1 MCQPAPGPRCAS
13 HTKKRVRSISN
24 ALTKNRVRLEKLT
37 QDADSVAADGG
48 EVPAALN
55 RRILHAISRDKKLRE
70 DLRLAVREYDATL
83 TGRRELEAKIESASS
98 PALRR
103 RLEKR
108 YTQAKMLAAWRKNA
122 LQRREHPHH
131 FSPRLSSTEV
141 VESVSA

>member
-13 HTKKRVRSISN
+13 HTKKRVRSLSN
-24 ALTKNRVRLEKLT
+24 TLSANRTRLEKLT
-37 QDADSVAADGG
+37 TDADHIAADGG

-55 RRILHAISRDKKLRE
+55 RRILSAIARDKKLRE

-83 TGRRELEAKIESASS
+83 TGRRELEAKIEATSS

-108 YTQAKMLAAWRKNA
+108 HTQAKMLAAWRKNA
-122 LQRREHPHH
+122 LQRSNQETR
-131 FSPRLSSTEV
+131 FSPRLSAGEGTQKV
-141 VESVSA
+141 SV